1 MPNRRIR
8 KKQAKIQSVTMTA
21 TISLGNYDS
30 IKLSATAEGCNF
42 AALRQCL
49 VEQAGTI
56 GRTHAPTGDLVDAY
70 IRRVFGE

>member
-1 MPNRRIR
+1 MQ
-8 KKQAKIQSVTMTA
+8 KKP
-21 TISLGNYDS
+21 
-30 IKLSATAEGCNF
+30 EWEP
-42 AALRQCL
+42 AARQCL

>member
-1 MPNRRIR
+1 MSARI
-8 KKQAKIQSVTMTA
+8 KKKTGKVQSVTMTA

-30 IKLSATAEGCNF
+30 IKLSATADGNNF
-42 AALRQCL
+42 PAARQCL
-49 VEQAGTI
+49 IEQAGTI

>member
-1 MPNRRIR
+1 MPNRRIK
-8 KKQAKIQSVTMTA
+8 KKQSPVQSVTMTA

-30 IKLSATAEGCNF
+30 IKLSATADGNNF
-42 AALRQCL
+42 PAARQCL
-49 VEQAGTI
+49 IEQAGTI